1 MTFTSGYDKELFRYH
16 RGRAVKLPTISAG
29 ERLFPKVYGGSSGLS
44 PEKKAV
50 GLVRNTAEAVV
61 KVDKASSG
69 IKGAEH
75 LHEAANYLSRNGKI
89 VLEDEDGELLSKF
102 DLDNRMTEWAT
113 VMKMPN
119 KDDKSRSADARRFI
133 FSAPKGTDPEAL
145 KSTIRELTK
154 EVFGKN
160 GYSYVFGMHE
170 NNLDNPDEPD
180 HPHIHVIVKALNSR
194 NKRLNV
200 RKQDLQYLRERF
212 AVIAKKYGI
221 ELNATTRA
229 SRAQTKKA
237 KTQEQLHSEK
247 RGDFSHPYAQQ
258 REDELVK
265 AMTGQEPLKENEGKK
280 KARRTRSKVKDN
292 IRDYAEELRAQ
303 GKNKLAD
310 ALEKKADRYPDEIKT
325 AQEEILEKA
334 QQQVNEK
341 IREHIRKR
349 KSAQK
354 QSQAQK
360 WAINK
365 KKQQQ
370 KAKDI
375 TEIER

>member
-16 RGRAVKLPTISAG
+16 RGRAVKLPAISAG

-50 GLVRNTAEAVV
+50 GLVRNTVEAVV

-194 NKRLNV
+194 SKRLNV

-247 RGDFSHPYAQQ
+247 RGDFSHP
-258 REDELVK
+258 
-265 AMTGQEPLKENEGKK
+265 
-280 KARRTRSKVKDN
+280 
-292 IRDYAEELRAQ
+292 
-303 GKNKLAD
+303 
-310 ALEKKADRYPDEIKT
+310 
-325 AQEEILEKA
+325 
-334 QQQVNEK
+334 
-341 IREHIRKR
+341 
-349 KSAQK
+349 
-354 QSQAQK
+354 
-360 WAINK
+360 
-365 KKQQQ
+365 
-370 KAKDI
+370 
-375 TEIER
+375 